1 MDRDTMS
8 ADDALGV
15 AIVPLG
21 RLIFAEGVDPFAG
34 AWAPTAPGE
43 SAVPRAQAL
52 FRAPVILGGVHH
64 GFIRGCLVLSPD
76 APIPL
81 VNFWA
86 GRGLKLR

>member
-52 FRAPVILGGVHH
+52 FREIVNSVK
-64 GFIRGCLVLSPD
+64 D
-76 APIPL
+76 APRYYRSRQSEWIRI
-81 VNFWA
+81 A
-86 GRGLKLR
+86 KQHLKN